1 MKKSLLLLLLSTAI
15 VPLHAQENTAPL
27 TSSELQSLGI
37 SQESLSQLTTIYN
50 PGNASPKTPAGLQIT
65 KAAYAN
71 IAGNRQLWRID
82 FGGKYPADN
91 SNTVLYLDADN
102 NAQTGRKDAGGIDLI
117 TWIENGAVRSRFF
130 TSDGSKQS
138 AHKAQVV
145 IKENQLYFSTD
156 IDLQARGNEVAGR
169 LRILSHTATPLVQID
184 DSRLFPFSGTSRAS
198 TLKPTQGETKAPLP
212 VAPQFLDAGF
222 EKATGQRLNGW
233 TLENLNG
240 SQSQWSIDNTTKK
253 SGNAALRVTKTDSRG
268 NTVLQSNL
276 ISTTAKTQHQVS
288 TQLNLSTRSA
298 ANVYLSINQFKAG
311 SDTPERGPL
320 TSPVRPLTSTNGQWQ
335 ELRFYFTTAEN
346 IDRVQIELVFA
357 QAPIDVLVDDFQF
370 TSLDQA
376 QYKPRFEPPT
386 PETLMPLEEAQK
398 VLEQRP
404 RATAEVRRV
413 GQRPRLFVDGQERV
427 PLFYKTPGAWK
438 INRSQIGDFKNAGV
452 NVYFISYILGRG
464 IYQPKPLGVWL
475 GKDKT
480 DFSELDGLMW
490 QILRA
495 DPNGYIV
502 FDIMTDPYPAWGEE
516 NPDDVVTNAA
526 GQKAIVRL
534 DDHRWGGVPE
544 KWDGSYAER
553 YGHSYVSR
561 KLRED
566 TSKVLVEM
574 DRYIKNSLPG
584 KAVIGYYING
594 GDDSQL
600 FAWGDRSRQLVDYS
614 KAAQEAFRDW
624 LKARYGTPAALQKAW
639 SKPDVTFAT
648 AQIPSGERR
657 LGSAFF
663 LNPKTEQDI
672 IDHNRFH
679 SEGIVD
685 SRNIYAQALR
695 QAHDTPIIIGGYY
708 SGPTIGVPSHRA
720 TGYQL
725 KSGQLDF
732 VTSVTGYFAPRLPGG
747 PGKAHQAWSSLLLH
761 NTIGLAEED
770 FRSWKTIAT
779 GGPERDYQFVGRI
792 ETAEESN
799 AMVRRDSGQM
809 LAYGNGAWWYD
820 LDGGWFNDPAIM
832 KGIAETTNAYRQD
845 LQNNELPRAE
855 VAVFVDEESLDMI
868 NRQNGWQYQ
877 NLLSEQIRQF
887 NSSGV
892 PYHIYL
898 QSDLGNPALP
908 DYKLNVFLNA
918 YHLTPENLQAIEKL
932 RQDGKT
938 LAFMHAPGIN
948 SQELLGATD
957 QAAAISKLTGI
968 TVQANEGQNLLL
980 QPTAGSS
987 LGSDSR
993 ITYSI
998 SGFTYGHNMA
1008 RSPFAA
1014 PTFAVNDPQATP
1026 LATYQA
1032 TAKNAVALRNFGN
1045 WKSLFYG
1052 GVGMDA
1058 FFFNA
1063 LAREAG
1069 AWVAGPAGDAIYA
1082 NQNFLTIHAM
1092 HTGEKNLR
1100 LLEASKVTD
1109 LTDGKLISAQT
1120 QTLNL
1125 SMQRGET
1132 RWFRLE
1138 RP

>member
-1 MKKSLLLLLLSTAI
+1 MKKSLLLLLLSTAAM
-15 VPLHAQENTAPL
+15 PLHAQENTAGL
-27 TSSELQSLGI
+27 TNSELQSLGI
-37 SQESLSQLTTIYN
+37 SQESLSQFITIYK
-50 PGNASPKTPAGLQIT
+50 PANASPKTPAGLQIT
-65 KAAYAN
+65 NAAFAN
-71 IAGNRQLWRID
+71 VAGNRQLWRID
-82 FGGKYPADN
+82 FAGKYPVDN

-102 NAQTGRKDAGGIDLI
+102 NAQTGRRDAGGIDLI
-117 TWIENGAVRSRFF
+117 TWIENGVPRARYFSA
-130 TSDGSKQS
+130 DGSKQS
-138 AHKAQVV
+138 THKAQAVV
-145 IKENQLYFSTD
+145 KDNQLYFSTD
-156 IDLQARGNEVAGR
+156 IDLQTKGTDVAGR
-169 LRILSHTATPLVQID
+169 LRILSHTATPLVQVD
-184 DSRLFPFSGTSRAS
+184 DSRLFAFSGTSHAS
-198 TLKPTQGETKAPLP
+198 IPKPLQGETKAPLP

-222 EKATGQRLNGW
+222 EKTTGQKLTGW
-233 TLENLNG
+233 TLENQNG
-240 SQSQWSIDNTTKK
+240 SQSRWSIDNTTKK
-253 SGNAALRVTKTDSRG
+253 SGNGALRVTKTDSRG

-276 ISTTAKTQHQVS
+276 ISTTPKTQHRVS
-288 TQLNLSTRSA
+288 AQLNLSTRSA
-298 ANVYLSINQFKAG
+298 ANVYLSINQFTKG
-311 SDTPERGPL
+311 SDMPNRGPL

-335 ELRFYFTTAEN
+335 ELSFYFTTSDN
-346 IDRVQIELVFA
+346 VDRVQIELVFA
-357 QAPIDVLVDDFQF
+357 QAPIDVLVDDFQL
-370 TSLDQA
+370 TSLDPT

-404 RATAEVRRV
+404 RATAQVRKV
-413 GQRPRLFVDGQERV
+413 GARPRLFIDGQESV

-438 INRSQIGDFKNAGV
+438 LNRSQIGDFKKAGV

-464 IYQPKPLGVWL
+464 IYQNKPLGSWL
-475 GKDKT
+475 SKDKT
-480 DFSELDGLMW
+480 DFSELDDLMW

-495 DPNGYIV
+495 DPNGYIM
-502 FDIMTDPYPAWGEE
+502 FDIMTDPYPEWAAE
-516 NPDDVVTNAA
+516 NLDSVVTNAA

-534 DDHRWGGVPE
+534 DDHRWGGKPE

-584 KAVIGYYING
+584 KAVIGYYLNG

-600 FAWGDRSRQLVDYS
+600 FAFGDRSRQLVDYS
-614 KAAQEAFRDW
+614 PAALEAFRDW
-624 LKARYGTPAALQKAW
+624 LKARYGTDAALQKAW
-639 SKPDVTFAT
+639 NRPEVTFAT
-648 AQIPSGERR
+648 AQIPTGERR
-657 LGSAFF
+657 LAGAFF

-685 SRNIYAQALR
+685 SRNIYAKALR
-695 QAHDTPIIIGGYY
+695 QAHGSPIIIGGYY

-770 FRSWKTIAT
+770 FRSWKSIPVS
-779 GGPERDYQFVGRI
+779 GPERDYQFVARV
-792 ETAEESN
+792 ESAQESN

-809 LAYGNGAWWYD
+809 LAYGNGAWWFD
-820 LDGGWFNDPAIM
+820 LDGGWFNDPSIM
-832 KGIAETTNAYRQD
+832 KGIAETTNAFRQD
-845 LQNNELPRAE
+845 LKNDELPRAQ
-855 VAVFVDEESLDMI
+855 VAVFVDEYSLDSI
-868 NRQNGWQYQ
+868 NRQNSWRYQ

-898 QSDLGNPALP
+898 QSDLNNPALP
-908 DYKLNVFLNA
+908 DYKLYVFLNA
-918 YHLTPENLQAIEKL
+918 YHLTPEDLQAVEKL
-932 RQDGKT
+932 RQGGKT

-948 SQELLGATD
+948 SQELLQVSD
-957 QAAAISKLTGI
+957 QAKAISKLTGI
-968 TVQANEGQNLLL
+968 GVQANDGQSLLL
-980 QPTAGSS
+980 QPAPDNSFGNGALVS
-987 LGSDSR
+987 
-993 ITYSI
+993 YSI
-998 SGFTYGHNMA
+998 SGFTYGHNQA

-1014 PTFAVNDPQATP
+1014 PTFAVNDPQAKP

-1032 TAKNAVALRNFGN
+1032 NAKTAVALRDFGS

-1052 GVGMDA
+1052 GIGMDA

-1069 AWVAGPAGDAIYA
+1069 AWVTAPAGDAVYA

-1092 HTGEKNLR
+1092 HSGEKNLR
-1100 LLEASKVTD
+1100 LLEPSKVTD
-1109 LTDGKLISAQT
+1109 LTDGKLISGQT